1 MGPKSRWGGVGW
13 SGWLSQTSPIPR
25 SPDGDN
31 KVFRPV
37 RAVFS
42 NQLKL
47 FTFDLNNGSFYH
59 IQHPPPPSSTTPP
72 LPPSTAAY
80 IQQMK
85 GDDE

>member
-1 MGPKSRWGGVGW
+1 
-13 SGWLSQTSPIPR
+13 
-25 SPDGDN
+25 
-31 KVFRPV
+31 
-37 RAVFS
+37 VFS

-85 GDDE
+85 GDDEWVNDRIQFWRDRMSHVMAQCDDL